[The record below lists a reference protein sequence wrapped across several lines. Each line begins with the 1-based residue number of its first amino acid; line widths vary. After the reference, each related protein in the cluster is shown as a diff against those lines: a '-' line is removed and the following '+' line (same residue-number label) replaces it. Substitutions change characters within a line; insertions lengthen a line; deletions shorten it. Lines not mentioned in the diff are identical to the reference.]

1 MNAFDK
7 SAEHSVHDRR
17 SQTWDFL
24 QIVQG
29 ISVRVIKDQF
39 PAIEHIWLIEGCSA
53 GPPRSP
59 YLTLQTKM
67 LRQHSH

>member
-53 GPPRSP
+53 DTTPVGAIELIESI
-59 YLTLQTKM
+59 LNL
-67 LRQHSH
+67 LI